1 MIKKINKTAIGA
13 FVLGGAALLITAVL
27 VFGSG
32 ALFRQSDKYVL
43 FFNGSVKGLSVGAP
57 VIFRG
62 VKIGNVVSI
71 NLVYD
76 EQTQEVLI
84 PVVIDVE
91 LSRVMGIPEQPGYP
105 DYAKFIKQGLR
116 AKLEIQNFITGQLM
130 IALDFYPD
138 KPAKFYGIIQSYPE
152 LPALPISPDIFQVMD
167 DIPVKEI
174 TVNLEQAVA
183 GINRL
188 VNSEGISE
196 LDKTLKEVTN
206 SARSFG
212 LFVEYLEQHPEAL
225 LKGKSVSQDTRR

>member
-1 MIKKINKTAIGA
+1 MIRKINKTVIGA
-13 FVLGGAALLITAVL
+13 FVVGAIALLVVAIL
-27 VFGSG
+27 IFGSG
-32 ALFRQSDKYVL
+32 QIFRQADKYVL

-62 VKIGNVVSI
+62 VKVGNVVSI

-91 LSRVMGIPEQPGYP
+91 LSRVMGIPEMPGYP
-105 DYAKFIKQGLR
+105 DYPKFIKQGLR
-116 AKLEIQNFITGQLM
+116 AKLAIQNFITSQLM

-138 KPAKFYGIIQSYPE
+138 RPATFHNNIKSYPE
-152 LPALPISPDIFQVMD
+152 LPALPISPDIFEVMD

-174 TVNLEQAVA
+174 TANLNQAVA

-196 LDKTLKEVTN
+196 LDRTLKEVTS

-225 LKGKSVSQDTRR
+225 LKGKSVSGRE